1 MGAADA
7 RFRRRDCQFRGRH
20 AGRRAPMTE
29 QRPGTLPSERQ
40 RHAGTHPNSRPK
52 DAGILIVIR
61 RDGDTNRLLMG
72 RRSGR
77 HAFMPN
83 LVVFPGGRVDRADH
97 FGPSA
102 DKLPEPVLS
111 RLLSRTPANM
121 TPRRARAIALSAIR
135 ETCEETG
142 LLLGQR
148 SDGSKSVRN
157 TVWRPFIDQDL
168 LPSLSGLRLIARAI
182 TPPRRNR
189 RFDARFFATFADQIG
204 GQVTSSDD
212 ELGEVAWLTFDEARA
227 SDLPGITELIL
238 DHLESRLDADPYLQD
253 DTEIPFHFMRYGQ
266 FCCDMI

>member
-1 MGAADA
+1 MNG
-7 RFRRRDCQFRGRH
+7 
-20 AGRRAPMTE
+20 

-61 RDGDTNRLLMG
+61 RDGDANRLLMG
-72 RRSGR
+72 RRSGG

-102 DKLPEPVLS
+102 DELPKPVMS
-111 RLLSRTPANM
+111 RLLRRTPANM
-121 TPRRARAIALSAIR
+121 TPQRARAIALSAIR

-142 LLLGQR
+142 LLLGKR
-148 SDGSKSVRN
+148 SPGAKPARN
-157 TVWRPFIDQDL
+157 IVWQPFVDQDL
-168 LPSLSGLRLIARAI
+168 LPSLGGLRLIARAI

-189 RFDARFFATFADQIG
+189 RFDARFFAAFADQIG
-204 GQVTSSDD
+204 GQVSSSDE

-238 DHLESRLDADPYLQD
+238 DHLEGRLEADPDLRHD
-253 DTEIPFHFMRYGQ
+253 AKIPFHFMRYGR
-266 FCCDMI
+266 FCCEMI